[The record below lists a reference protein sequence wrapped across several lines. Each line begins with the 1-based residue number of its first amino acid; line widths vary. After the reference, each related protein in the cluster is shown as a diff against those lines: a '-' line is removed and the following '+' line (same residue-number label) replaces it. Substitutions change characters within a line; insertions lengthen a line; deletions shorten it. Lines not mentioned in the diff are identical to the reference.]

1 MEARSSDDRVKA
13 RLQLVDEHI
22 RLENLHDLDGILDTF
37 GKDAR
42 YDDEPWGDH
51 RVGRDQVHLYYKQ
64 LLAAAPDL
72 QIEVRHRYASD
83 EVVILELTISGIQT
97 GAWRGLPGTGMSF
110 RFPLCVIFTFDQED
124 KLLGEK
130 IYYDR
135 ATILRQLGI
144 FREPASLPGRL
155 LIAFNHPL
163 TIAGALARKILGH

>member
-64 LLAAAPDL
+64 VLAAAPDL

-97 GAWRGLPGTGMSF
+97 DVWRGLPGT
-110 RFPLCVIFTFDQED
+110 
-124 KLLGEK
+124 
-130 IYYDR
+130 
-135 ATILRQLGI
+135 
-144 FREPASLPGRL
+144 
-155 LIAFNHPL
+155 
-163 TIAGALARKILGH
+163 